1 MAAYLLGAAAVTIVP
16 DPPPP
21 PEPEVVGVV
30 TVMRVRY
37 PGIVESL
44 GAWNLQKGDH
54 ISFSVDG

>member
-1 MAAYLLGAAAVTIVP
+1 MAAYLLATVP
-16 DPPPP
+16 HVEPEPEPT